1 MREKGRRASTSLALA
16 HMRLLFYVVG
26 LCAMRTQ
33 VFACNDT
40 GLAVQFDN
48 ILEREA
54 KSIHDT
60 ETILGPQD
68 DTGHFFYPKTCRV
81 NEGEQV
87 EPCQG
92 NQDLNKTMCLKSNC
106 CFSSKDND
114 ETTSCYNPVVDNVQL
129 TLRFFVIGIVCLILL
144 GCLPICCCILC
155 QQRQA
160 HTIRGFWY
168 LTYPDKRITP

>member
-1 MREKGRRASTSLALA
+1 MRVSEKGRTMPPFLHLVY
-16 HMRLLFYVVG
+16 MRLLFFVFG
-26 LCAMRTQ
+26 LCAIRMLC
-33 VFACNDT
+33 ACDDV
-40 GLAVQFDN
+40 GVAVQFDN

-106 CFSSKDND
+106 CFSSKDKD
-114 ETTSCYNPVVDNVQL
+114 ETTSCYTPVVDNVQL

-155 QQRQA
+155 QQRYRTA
-160 HTIRGFWY
+160 VFVPFIKNTE
-168 LTYPDKRITP
+168 DE